1 VKVYS
6 KKQTILDFHPISLA
20 FVKELNKAAKVT
32 VNDVLLACLS
42 QAIHDYCIH
51 RKCNAMAERKSRTQC
66 RGLMAIMLPSQ
77 DNETDVNILQN
88 RWVFMSLD
96 LGVGF
101 DDILDRLRFVQ
112 SETSFLK
119 SNMVGVVQNYVQEL
133 YLPYIPNEKAFYDIC
148 CKHTM
153 FFTSLIG
160 PSCPVCFAGKT
171 VTSIKSYYKNLI
183 WQMCTITYDGKIFPT
198 LAIDPDALPDYD
210 IIPVLYSRAYVKLA
224 QKFNVKVPEDL

>member
-1 VKVYS
+1 
-6 KKQTILDFHPISLA
+6 
-20 FVKELNKAAKVT
+20 
-32 VNDVLLACLS
+32 
-42 QAIHDYCIH
+42 
-51 RKCNAMAERKSRTQC
+51 
-66 RGLMAIMLPSQ
+66 
-77 DNETDVNILQN
+77 
-88 RWVFMSLD
+88 MSLD

-119 SNMVGVVQNYVQEL
+119 SNMVGPVHNDMQEFSI
-133 YLPYIPNEKAFYDIC
+133 PYINNKKALYDIC